1 MKPELQSLYKETLL
15 KHSREPLNR
24 EAMPAAD
31 VSERI
36 KNPLCGDI
44 VTLHLQFDRDQIGHA
59 TFEAQCC
66 SICMASASMLT
77 EKVVGIET
85 KKSQSFARSLIDM
98 LSHTEDS
105 FPLSESDDL
114 IALSGVKE
122 FPSRIRCATLPWE
135 ALLAALAG
143 RVNCEE

>member
-1 MKPELQSLYKETLL
+1 MKPELQSLYRETLL

-24 EAMPAAD
+24 EPMPEAD
-31 VSERI
+31 VTEQI

-44 VTLHLQFDRDQIGHA
+44 INLHLRFNHDQITHA

-77 EKVVGIET
+77 EKVGGSAQEES
-85 KKSQSFARSLIDM
+85 KSFARSLID
-98 LSHTEDS
+98 LLKDS
-105 FPLSESDDL
+105 KDSLALSENEDL

-143 RVNCEE
+143 RVNDE